1 MSLSARLDTVNQT
14 NDATLVATITFFRAL
29 RREWASQTGKPAEEC
44 PVPNWED
51 VRPMERQ
58 KFLKCMKSA
67 LASAKPDN
75 VLKVIENA
83 KAL

>member
-1 MSLSARLDTVNQT
+1 
-14 NDATLVATITFFRAL
+14 
-29 RREWASQTGKPAEEC
+29 
-44 PVPNWED
+44 
-51 VRPMERQ
+51 MERQ